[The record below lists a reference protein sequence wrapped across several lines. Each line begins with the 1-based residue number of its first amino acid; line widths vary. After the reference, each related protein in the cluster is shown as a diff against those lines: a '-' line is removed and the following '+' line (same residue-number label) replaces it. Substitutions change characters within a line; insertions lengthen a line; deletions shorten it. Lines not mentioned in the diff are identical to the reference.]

1 MITDLIKLLI
11 GPKMIIIFKS
21 VIYLIVVDI
30 KLAENPLEIN
40 VEDQACVCACAD
52 AHACLCACVEY
63 LFARLTFLTNESENL
78 ISLERELISFRD

>member
-1 MITDLIKLLI
+1 MITDLIKLLT

-40 VEDQACVCACAD
+40 AEDQACACAC

-63 LFARLTFLTNESENL
+63 LFARLTFLTNQSENL
-78 ISLERELISFRD
+78 ISFERELISFRD

>member
-40 VEDQACVCACAD
+40 VEDQACACAC

-63 LFARLTFLTNESENL
+63 LFARLRFLTNESENL
-78 ISLERELISFRD
+78 ISFERELISFRD